1 VQHQQLSLATIYR
14 VVSDLVDA
22 GLIASYQFHRAET
35 KFNLPDRGKKQ
46 LLQIQCAALTQAK
59 QTQFL
64 QSLQAVFQQFQV
76 EVMQLEIREST

>member
-1 VQHQQLSLATIYR
+1 MDHQSDR
-14 VVSDLVDA
+14 VAAQSGETPA
-22 GLIASYQFHRAET
+22 GHRQDVLLE
-35 KFNLPDRGKKQ
+35 KQ

-76 EVMQLEIREST
+76 EVMQLEIRESI